1 MRDKVQGSGIV
12 TVLNGAKVTKIL
24 GDKMVTGIKIVREG
38 KEESVA
44 VQGVFVEIGLVPNSK
59 FTKGIDKNEHGE
71 IKVRGIET
79 RQRGVSKIIKY
90 YQNQVFDIMAK
101 FRTKEE
107 ITNSF
112 PVFCSLLRELVNVL
126 HYLKPEAL
134 SSFVVVSKTDYKN
147 NIPQKIVLEQ
157 LKKKSIKIVAG
168 QKVSYIF
175 STKGAVLPEDYKHN
189 PDIMRYRRLLV
200 RSLFV
205 IMQPFGF
212 TKDDIYRMIKDER
225 QTTLI
230 EHCKTPLHTDAKDI
244 QIPQASV

>member
-1 MRDKVQGSGIV
+1 MHGITDSLYIQKKGINERDI
-12 TVLNGAKVTKIL
+12 
-24 GDKMVTGIKIVREG
+24 RELCR
-38 KEESVA
+38 EIEL
-44 VQGVFVEIGLVPNSK
+44 EIGVPISYE
-59 FTKGIDKNEHGE
+59 GIFRWIVFLPSVNDNARPVATHYYGLFEHGE